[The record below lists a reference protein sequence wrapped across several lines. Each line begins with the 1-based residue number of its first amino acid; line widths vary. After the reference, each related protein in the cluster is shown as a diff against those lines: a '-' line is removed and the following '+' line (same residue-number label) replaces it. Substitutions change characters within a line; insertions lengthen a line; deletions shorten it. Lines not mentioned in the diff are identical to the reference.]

1 MKSIDMM
8 KNQPLEGVEYKPRN
22 EMVAIKMMMVM
33 IMASLKARH
42 RKWRLLGRHYPC
54 FVLSF

>member
-1 MKSIDMM
+1 MESIDMM
-8 KNQPLEGVEYKPRN
+8 KNQRFEGVEYKPRN

-33 IMASLKARH
+33 IMVSLMARH
-42 RKWRLLGRHYPC
+42 RKRRLLGRHYPC